1 MSKSDLKKQQDVLEI
16 RYKQG
21 YRYLDRCG
29 DAMVLL
35 EDALPAI
42 SGNKIWMP
50 EDMAPQGARMKC
62 PNLDLTLV
70 FDAARFCL
78 DQNPTDIECPFED
91 VVLYAFE
98 TIAAKFAIEHL
109 TRLGRR
115 QRFLL
120 PVDSIEDA
128 IKLSLMKLPLGDWPV
143 ENIDD
148 MSHRSSDATCV
159 LESKDRSKGV
169 LFSVSSVY
177 KIDAPSKIDPRLKRP
192 PHLLEK
198 GQREALINQLRRAK
212 QRQEDP
218 AAGLEVDIDY
228 WWIDPEDVNIKG
240 FCEKSTTIINELI
253 EFFLRGKK

>member
-1 MSKSDLKKQQDVLEI
+1 MKQQDVLEI

-50 EDMAPQGARMKC
+50 ENISPQGARMKC
-62 PNLDLTLV
+62 PDLDLVFV

-91 VVLYAFE
+91 IALYVFG
-98 TIAAKFAIEHL
+98 TIASKFAIKHL

-128 IKLSLMKLPLGDWPV
+128 GRLSLKKLPLDDWPV

-148 MSHRSSDATCV
+148 MSHQSSDATCV

-169 LFSVSSVY
+169 RFSIGSVY
-177 KIDAPSKIDPRLKRP
+177 KIDAPSKIDPRLKKA
-192 PHLLEK
+192 PHLLDK
-198 GQREALINQLRRAK
+198 GQREALINNLRRAK

-218 AAGLEVDIDY
+218 AAGLEIDIDY
-228 WWIDPEDVNIKG
+228 WWLDPEDMNIKE
-240 FCEKSTTIINELI
+240 FYEKSTTIINSLI
-253 EFFLRGKK
+253 NSF

>member
-1 MSKSDLKKQQDVLEI
+1 MPKPNFMKQQDVLEV

-50 EDMAPQGARMKC
+50 ENMAPQGAIMKC
-62 PNLDLTLV
+62 PDLDLALV

-91 VVLYAFE
+91 VALYAFG

-128 IKLSLMKLPLGDWPV
+128 TKLSLMKLPLRDWPV

-148 MSHRSSDATCV
+148 MSHQSSDATCV

-169 LFSVSSVY
+169 RFSVRSVY
-177 KIDAPSKIDPRLKRP
+177 KIDAPNKIDPRLKRP

-228 WWIDPEDVNIKG
+228 WWMAPEDMNIKE
-240 FCEKSTTIINELI
+240 FYEKSTTIINDLI
-253 EFFLRGKK
+253 NPF